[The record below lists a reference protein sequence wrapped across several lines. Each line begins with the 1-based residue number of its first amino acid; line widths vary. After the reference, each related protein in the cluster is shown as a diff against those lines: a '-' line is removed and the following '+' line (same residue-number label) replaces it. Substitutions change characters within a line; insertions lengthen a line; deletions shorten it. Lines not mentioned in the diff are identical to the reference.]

1 MKTLVVGG
9 TGTVGS
15 HTVRELLARKAPVRV
30 LVRSAD
36 KAAALPDGVEAVVGD
51 LREPASLPAAFAGVD
66 AVFLLNALSQDETA
80 QGLAAVGAA
89 QHAGV
94 KKLVYLSVHRL
105 EEGAHI
111 PHFATKIAVE
121 QAVRESGIGW
131 TVLRP
136 NNFYQNDFWFQEAIV
151 RHGLYPQPIG
161 QAGVSRVD
169 VRDIAELAATAL
181 LEPGHD
187 GKTYSVVGP
196 DALTGDQVA
205 EAYSRYLGRPVRYAG
220 DNLDAWAT
228 QAKNM
233 LPDWLVHDLCIMY
246 GHLQKSGLRATGEEL
261 ALQERLLGHPPRK
274 FESFV
279 AEIAPRWRSGQ

>member
-15 HTVRELLARKAPVRV
+15 HTVRELLARNAPVRV

-36 KAAALPDGVEAVVGD
+36 KAAALPEGVEAAVGD
-51 LREPASLPAAFAGVD
+51 LREPATLPAAFDGAD

-80 QGLAAVGAA
+80 QGLAAMAAA
-89 QHAGV
+89 QRAGV
-94 KKLVYLSVHRL
+94 KRLVYLSVHRL

-111 PHFATKIAVE
+111 PHFATKIPVE

-136 NNFYQNDFWFQEAIV
+136 NNFYQNDFLFQEAIT
-151 RHGLYPQPIG
+151 RYGLYPQPIG

-169 VRDIAELAATAL
+169 VRDIAELAAIAL
-181 LEPGHD
+181 TEPGHD

-196 DALTGDQVA
+196 DALTGEQVA
-205 EAYSRYLGRPVRYAG
+205 EVYSKHLERPVRYAG
-220 DNLDAWAT
+220 DDLDAWAA
-228 QAKNM
+228 QARNM

-246 GHLQKSGLRATGEEL
+246 GHFQKTGLKATSQEL

-274 FESFV
+274 FDEFV
-279 AEIAPRWRSGQ
+279 AEIAPAWRSGQ